1 MEFYEKLVLA
11 RKAKGFSQ
19 EDLASQMDISRQAV
33 SKWENGTAQ
42 PEMSNIIK
50 LCEVL
55 EITPNELFGYE
66 PIPAEKPSNP
76 ESPAVKKL
84 RIIVIFVVIIFAVL
98 LNITVIKA
106 LLPEQTEPNAD
117 YIISEFKA
125 SSFSWDFVQNI
136 GSNQQL
142 AVSFSPS
149 VSGSDCVFSISL
161 SYDGKSFSVPSEYD
175 SGICSST
182 IAIPYYTRVTVTACM
197 EQGGYTYTY
206 PLGIFDNADEDGLS
220 YYPVE

>member
-1 MEFYEKLVLA
+1 MEFYEKLSAA
-11 RKAKGFSQ
+11 RKAKSFSQ

-66 PIPAEKPSNP
+66 TVPAEKPKKP
-76 ESPAVKKL
+76 ESPETK
-84 RIIVIFVVIIFAVL
+84 RIRTVIIIFVTAVAAL
-98 LNITVIKA
+98 LNLAVIKA
-106 LLPEQTEPNAD
+106 IFHEPAEPNTE

-125 SSFSWDFVQNI
+125 SSFSWDFIQNI

-149 VSGSDCVFSISL
+149 VSGSDCVFSIAL
-161 SYDGKSFSVPSEYD
+161 SYDGKTFSVPSDYE

-206 PLGIFDNADEDGLS
+206 PLGIFDNADEDGFS